1 MVSLKRDSR
10 FRSKITFSNKEALFL
25 ETPSGDSGGPLYD
38 ANEGVVVGI
47 VSFGIGCAE
56 QGYPGVYSR
65 ISSQVG
71 FMIDG
76 CIILSRMVLPLLTL
90 FIFSGIGL
98 RTQYVILEV
107 TAIHGQ
113 VFAMVSLAALL
124 NLRRKLPC
132 YPHVC

>member
-1 MVSLKRDSR
+1 MVSLERDSW
-10 FRSKITFSNKEALFL
+10 FCSKSTCSNKEAFL
-25 ETPSGDSGGPLYD
+25 ETSLGDSGGPLYD
-38 ANEGVVVGI
+38 AKEGVVVGI
-47 VSFGIGCAE
+47 VSFGNGCAK

-65 ISSQVG
+65 ISSKVG

-76 CIILSRMVLPLLTL
+76 CIMSSRAVLPLLTL

-113 VFAMVSLAALL
+113 VFALVSLAALL
-124 NLRRKLPC
+124 NLRRKLSC
-132 YPHVC
+132 YPHL